1 MGWLHRWT
9 QFVLC
14 YLKVRLEHVWG
25 RGFSSQAQTVLL
37 GVRLEV
43 EIFHAV
49 TRGRSDCHYCETV
62 VLKKP
67 SAERAAAICSKFPPA
82 QPLQL
87 LPILPSPLSSCYY
100 LPALNLGRKLDSFF
114 CTEQHI
120 NKTRRLSASD
130 I

>member
-1 MGWLHRWT
+1 MGWIHRWM

-14 YLKVRLEHVWG
+14 YLKVTPEHVWG

-43 EIFHAV
+43 EIVFHAV

-67 SAERAAAICSKFPPA
+67 SAGRAAAICSKFP
-82 QPLQL
+82 
-87 LPILPSPLSSCYY
+87 
-100 LPALNLGRKLDSFF
+100 NKRKLSRSNYMNYLLSTCFEFRQKVGQFF
-114 CTEQHI
+114 LHV
-120 NKTRRLSASD
+120 NKTRILSASD